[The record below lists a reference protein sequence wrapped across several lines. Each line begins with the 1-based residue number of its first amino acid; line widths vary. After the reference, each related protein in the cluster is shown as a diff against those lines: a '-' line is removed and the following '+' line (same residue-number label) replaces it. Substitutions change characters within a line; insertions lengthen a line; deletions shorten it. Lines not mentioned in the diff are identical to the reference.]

1 MCGGMWVLLDMPTKR
16 RGLYIAYTPMR
27 AADGSDGERTPWDAM
42 PRHGKGVKAVS

>member
-27 AADGSDGERTPWDAM
+27 AADGSDGERAAWTPFSVA
-42 PRHGKGVKAVS
+42 GKGLM